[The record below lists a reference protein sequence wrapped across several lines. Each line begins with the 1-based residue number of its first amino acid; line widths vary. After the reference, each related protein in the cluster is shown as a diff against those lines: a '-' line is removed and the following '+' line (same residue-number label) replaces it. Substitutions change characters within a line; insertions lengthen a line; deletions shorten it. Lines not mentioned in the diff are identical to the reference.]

1 MWKHQE
7 RIACFLTGAK
17 EYSHNVYI
25 FKKNSSCYFL
35 SMYVNPPC
43 KCKNLETLIL
53 LRRDIYIYMH
63 VGIYI
68 HIKILY
74 LLLYGISNGLFPNLN
89 KPDTEVYH
97 LFPQERTIIGIRLSN
112 RQA

>member
-1 MWKHQE
+1 MF
-7 RIACFLTGAK
+7 IFLKIIHLA
-17 EYSHNVYI
+17 I
-25 FKKNSSCYFL
+25 FYQCMLIPLVSVKS
-35 SMYVNPPC
+35 
-43 KCKNLETLIL
+43 LETLIL
-53 LRRDIYIYMH
+53 LRRDIYIYMYMH

-89 KPDTEVYH
+89 KPDTELYH
-97 LFPQERTIIGIRLSN
+97 LFLQERTIIGIRLSN